1 LTTVVQEV
9 ADGNEHQPERGEDQN
24 EGGGGVRVVRPY
36 LDGRVVQGAVSRELV
51 VGRLDQYIDVVRRT
65 DLTWRHEYESVP

>member
-9 ADGNEHQPERGEDQN
+9 ADGNEHQPERGENQN

-36 LDGRVVQGAVSRELV
+36 LDGRVVQARFRANSS
-51 VGRLDQYIDVVRRT
+51 LDALIST
-65 DLTWRHEYESVP
+65 STWSGEPI